1 MTWWSRAIELC
12 SSSSSSSSSSCVMER
27 VWSLGIGA
35 AAHAAA
41 DADCVKNSSSSS
53 SSSSSICD
61 SIALLLS
68 QHSFMHMMSDRPS
81 AAIRYGVSAAAVSA
95 DSAGSLHGCIHAL
108 KASASLGRHLLP
120 NVPPPLHMCCH
131 HISRDSSRVTANSSI
146 HWHTACTTPLA
157 ARALLLMHRVVETG
171 APLADPSA
179 LDPHSSLYISASA
192 ALQRASAVL
201 FACSLMISGGSSFPP
216 AELRHWCAAAAP
228 DLSACGRRK
237 KKRAGGAGSSSACAT
252 SILLHPSSRRPIAI
266 LSYRPP
272 QPLLFKSAKII
283 FLSSDVGT
291 GAAVRAD
298 VMMIRQCDVYAD
310 AHVQLMRCV

>member
-1 MTWWSRAIELC
+1 
-12 SSSSSSSSSSCVMER
+12 
-27 VWSLGIGA
+27 
-35 AAHAAA
+35 
-41 DADCVKNSSSSS
+41 
-53 SSSSSICD
+53 
-61 SIALLLS
+61 
-68 QHSFMHMMSDRPS
+68 MSDRPS

-120 NVPPPLHMCCH
+120 NVPPLLHICC
-131 HISRDSSRVTANSSI
+131 RDRARVTANSSM
-146 HWHTACTTPLA
+146 HWHSACTMPLA

-192 ALQRASAVL
+192 TLQRASAVL

-216 AELRHWCAAAAP
+216 AELRQWCSAAAP
-228 DLSACGRRK
+228 DLSACGRTK
-237 KKRAGGAGSSSACAT
+237 KRRAGGAGSSSACAT
-252 SILLHPSSRRPIAI
+252 SVLILPSSRRPTAI

-291 GAAVRAD
+291 GAAV
-298 VMMIRQCDVYAD
+298 MIRQCNDDADVR
-310 AHVQLMRCV
+310 VQLMR